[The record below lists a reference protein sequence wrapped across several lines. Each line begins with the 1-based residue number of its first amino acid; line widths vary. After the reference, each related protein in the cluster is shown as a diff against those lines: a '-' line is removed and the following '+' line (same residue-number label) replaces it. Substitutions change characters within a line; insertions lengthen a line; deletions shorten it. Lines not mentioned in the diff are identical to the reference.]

1 MVKKAVPNNIKHI
14 PKMDDFMKELLKE
27 RTKSNKLQVE
37 AVNDKIQNKT
47 GDIYR
52 PLANKWQYLEEL
64 NATKDKTVDVDMEHL
79 LSCTQQK
86 ILLLGKSLNIMM
98 YYMRYCRLCHILSV
112 RVIR

>member
-1 MVKKAVPNNIKHI
+1 MVEKAVPNNIKHI

-52 PLANKWQYLEEL
+52 PLANKW
-64 NATKDKTVDVDMEHL
+64 
-79 LSCTQQK
+79 
-86 ILLLGKSLNIMM
+86 
-98 YYMRYCRLCHILSV
+98 
-112 RVIR
+112 